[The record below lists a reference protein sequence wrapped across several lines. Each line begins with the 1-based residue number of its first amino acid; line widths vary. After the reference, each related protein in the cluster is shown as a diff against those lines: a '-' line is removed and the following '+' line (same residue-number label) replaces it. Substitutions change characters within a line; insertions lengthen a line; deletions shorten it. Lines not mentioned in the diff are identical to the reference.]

1 MVYSDNTATFKDL
14 IAQGSSRS
22 TSPTRARDVSRA
34 RDKGKGKEGDEV
46 FLQEAY
52 RIVSTPTHVIQL
64 VMTHTDGQHVHLES
78 LTALLQ
84 TIRKPYLSITEPP
97 IARRQRPQA
106 SGSQADDDLS
116 RWKGST
122 YLSDRERDEIDLRGR
137 MILRRCKE
145 RLYDLERSEKGQ
157 LPA

>member
-1 MVYSDNTATFKDL
+1 MSYESW
-14 IAQGSSRS
+14 
-22 TSPTRARDVSRA
+22 TS
-34 RDKGKGKEGDEV
+34 
-46 FLQEAY
+46 Y
-52 RIVSTPTHVIQL
+52 
-64 VMTHTDGQHVHLES
+64 TDGQHVHLES

-97 IARRQRPQA
+97 ISRRQRPQA

-157 LPA
+157 SPSRELWTKRG